1 MTIGLGVKGY
11 VNLKNVPISN
21 LPSLGGFQWPNV
33 TKNGQ
38 NLLGFKTKILSICEM
53 LLPTKILT

>member
-11 VNLKNVPISN
+11 VNLGNVPISN
-21 LPSLGGFQWPNV
+21 LQSLGGSQWPNV

-38 NLLGFKTKILSICEM
+38 NSLGFKIEILSIYGM